1 MLGGITTSLEASHA
15 STANGAPPA
24 SAQVHRAPQTH
35 RRARRTANDSRAT
48 FPRRPVA
55 AILVEDEARYR
66 STRIANK
73 GDLCVH
79 VLGEEVVV
87 ALGPKLHRGA
97 GYARPDMER
106 TVLQR
111 DVELQA

>member
-1 MLGGITTSLEASHA
+1 MNGGLTPELTSAFL
-15 STANGAPPA
+15 
-24 SAQVHRAPQTH
+24 
-35 RRARRTANDSRAT
+35 
-48 FPRRPVA
+48 RRPVA
-55 AILVEDEARYR
+55 TILVKDEARYR

-97 GYARPDMER
+97 AYARPDMER
-106 TVLQR
+106 PVL
-111 DVELQA
+111 